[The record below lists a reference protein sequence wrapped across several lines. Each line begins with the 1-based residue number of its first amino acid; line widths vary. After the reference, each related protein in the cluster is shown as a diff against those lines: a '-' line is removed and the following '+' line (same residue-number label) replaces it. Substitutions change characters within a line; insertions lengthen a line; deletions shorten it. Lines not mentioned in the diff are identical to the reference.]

1 VMYSMLA
8 AEWPDA
14 KRHLELRL
22 ASHEENTRTVGD
34 TPHRP
39 S

>member
-1 VMYSMLA
+1 MYSMLA

-22 ASHEENTRTVGD
+22 TRHKMRNADDGRT
-34 TPHRP
+34 
-39 S
+39 

>member
-22 ASHEENTRTVGD
+22 TRHEMRNADDGRT
-34 TPHRP
+34 
-39 S
+39 